1 MVKGTLK
8 LNIKANPGFIA
19 TQAMKKGIYDTFVD
33 ELLETANE
41 LQQGSPVGATREL
54 IEGWDIQYPRKEAVT
69 FTINAKIVNTSDR
82 AINRIAG
89 RPPGTPPPIAPLTDW
104 VIAKGIEYDR
114 RRARGIA
121 FAISKAIASRGTQ
134 RFRDK
139 DNWAGLS
146 PDGKFIPDGL
156 LDKAQ
161 KRIASKLTKKYQL

>member
-1 MVKGTLK
+1 MRQGVQQTF
-8 LNIKANPGFIA
+8 IK
-19 TQAMKKGIYDTFVD
+19 
-33 ELLETANE
+33 ELEVTRQQLEE
-41 LQQGSPVGATREL
+41 GSPVGATRDLKSSWIVTRPKKVAFGFEIKGS
-54 IEGWDIQYPRKEAVT
+54 IE
-69 FTINAKIVNTSDR
+69 NLSDR
-82 AINRIAG
+82 AINRVAG
-89 RPPGTPPPIAPLTDW
+89 RSPGLPPPVAPLTDW
-104 VIAKGIEYDR
+104 VVAKGIEYDR

-161 KRIASKLTKKYQL
+161 KRIANKLTKKYQL